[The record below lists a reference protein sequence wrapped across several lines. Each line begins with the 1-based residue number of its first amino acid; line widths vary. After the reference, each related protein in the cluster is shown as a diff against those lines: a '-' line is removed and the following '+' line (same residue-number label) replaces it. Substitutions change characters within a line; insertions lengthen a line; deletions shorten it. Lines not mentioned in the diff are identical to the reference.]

1 MRWKLSSL
9 LLRLRNFISFSKST
23 KFPFRTSSDA
33 TRLPSRG
40 TRNYLCTIWPFPFL
54 VCLPRVGSLF
64 LTPSFTSSLYLS
76 FSFTLSHFR
85 SFAFSLF
92 LTPPPIS
99 LSFFLSFSMSLI
111 LSLSLSLTLFSHSLS
126 LSLPLYLYL
135 SNFFS
140 LTPFLSSLFSLPLS
154 PLSTLFPSL
163 LLYVILS
170 PY

>member
-92 LTPPPIS
+92 LTPPPHLS
-99 LSFFLSFSMSLI
+99 LFLSLI
-111 LSLSLSLTLFSHSLS
+111 FYVTHTFSLSLTHT
-126 LSLPLYLYL
+126 
-135 SNFFS
+135 FFS
-140 LTPFLSSLFSLPLS
+140 LPFSFSPSISVSL
-154 PLSTLFPSL
+154 
-163 LLYVILS
+163 
-170 PY
+170 